1 MSSQEM
7 DALIVRHLQDI
18 ENASRRI
25 NDEIQKNVGDAID
38 AIVEKWSREKDW
50 CSLNLFNDVD
60 CFLRLAPKKWRLPVS
75 DEKVTSFLARSGSMR
90 STMPRTRQ
98 DGTMSSG

>member
-18 ENASRRI
+18 ESASTRI
-25 NDEIQKNVGDAID
+25 KDEIQKNVGDAID

-60 CFLRLAPKKWRLPVS
+60 CFLRLFPKKWRLPVS
-75 DEKVTSFLARSGSMR
+75 DMKDDKYFGSFWFDAFDDAENETGMG
-90 STMPRTRQ
+90 Q
-98 DGTMSSG
+98 